1 MHHVDFIVF
10 EGGDA
15 TADVDGFMGYMLT
28 RTPLG
33 KRSESDDANFWTIVL
48 DAKNFAGPAM
58 LIS

>member
-1 MHHVDFIVF
+1 MF

-15 TADVDGFMGYMLT
+15 TVGGVDGFMGYMLT

-33 KRSESDDANFWTIVL
+33 KRSASDDANFWTIVL

>member
-1 MHHVDFIVF
+1 MF

-15 TADVDGFMGYMLT
+15 TVGGVDGFMGYMLT

-33 KRSESDDANFWTIVL
+33 KRSASDDANFWTIVL
-48 DAKNFAGPAM
+48 DATNFAGPAM